1 MGKLIPFTNKV
12 LMIFLKRLICN
23 MCLEECLE
31 QRKFSVFLDT
41 LFILIL
47 LLYYYQVYKA
57 SNMALYFIKLL
68 KVCLVFLSFFD

>member
-1 MGKLIPFTNKV
+1 
-12 LMIFLKRLICN
+12 